1 MSNRPFQ
8 PHTPPEHNVA
18 LVVAILAASTILM
31 PREWATPAMGAV
43 LGAFATLLYLTDTQR

>member
-18 LVVAILAASTILM
+18 LVAAILAVSSLLM
-31 PREWATPAMGAV
+31 PTEWAVPTMGAV
-43 LGAFATLLYLTDTQR
+43 LGAFVTLLYLTDTQR